1 MHTVTVFQKLVVR
14 AGEYSSENDFVMM
27 RKVSLKYKTNGNGNL
42 TSFNIWTVTRVTK
55 DMDLNKSFHLK
66 SSF

>member
-1 MHTVTVFQKLVVR
+1 MHTVTVFQKLVVC

-42 TSFNIWTVTRVTK
+42 TSFNIWTVTRVT
-55 DMDLNKSFHLK
+55 
-66 SSF
+66 